1 MRHSSMLPTRLL
13 HAHEML
19 EYVLSD
25 EKMINALT
33 RNTKEIFY
41 DTLADLT
48 RISQK
53 SNDAPH
59 FQDDHNRWKSPETS
73 ASCISGTFCS

>member
-1 MRHSSMLPTRLL
+1 
-13 HAHEML
+13 ML

-41 DTLADLT
+41 DTLDLT
-48 RISQK
+48 PKNQTTPRTFGTTIIEK
-53 SNDAPH
+53 
-59 FQDDHNRWKSPETS
+59 KSPETS